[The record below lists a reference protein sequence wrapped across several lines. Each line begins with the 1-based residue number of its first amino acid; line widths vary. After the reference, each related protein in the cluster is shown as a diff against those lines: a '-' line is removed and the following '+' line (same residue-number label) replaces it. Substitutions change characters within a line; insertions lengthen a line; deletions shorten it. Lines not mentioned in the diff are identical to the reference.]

1 MQNSGSRG
9 SSGLGL
15 STRTRD
21 GVTVAELAGELGVAS
36 AQVLREQLLGLLRP
50 GSSRLVIDLSR
61 VSACDAVG
69 LAVLVGAGRH
79 AGLLG
84 GFVRLAAVSPQ
95 AARVLHMTGL
105 YRHFPIFATVR
116 EAVDP
121 AAPQHGPAGGAA
133 TSAAPAPGAPAPAP
147 AAASWRTSA
156 VA

>member
-1 MQNSGSRG
+1 MQNYESRG
-9 SSGLGL
+9 SPSLGV
-15 STRTRD
+15 STRTAD

-69 LAVLVGAGRH
+69 LAVLVGAGRR
-79 AGLLG
+79 ARLLG

-95 AARVLHMTGL
+95 AARVLHATGL
-105 YRHFPIFATVR
+105 HRHFPIFGTVR
-116 EAVDP
+116 EA
-121 AAPQHGPAGGAA
+121 
-133 TSAAPAPGAPAPAP
+133 
-147 AAASWRTSA
+147 AASWGTSA